1 MTEELK
7 SPREGAISPAM
18 IRSARKASCLTIK
31 KAAALV
37 HVHPRTWQKWEYGE
51 RHMPRGIW
59 EYFLLIRD

>member
-1 MTEELK
+1 MSEHD
-7 SPREGAISPAM
+7 SPREGAITPHM
-18 IRSARKASCLTIK
+18 IRRVRKSSGLTIK

-51 RHMPRGIW
+51 RHMPRGLW